1 MASTK
6 TIVRLEGQ
14 RRTNHIQMRNKLRAT
29 LQKMHQQ
36 EQKLLTQLGV
46 QNYDEL
52 TDSTAQGIFEEGHK
66 GYQLAG
72 EWDELLTRHLEEG
85 IEVTVDF
92 SDYEA
97 TTEELNRLFNE
108 FNKNLQAL
116 SGE

>member
-1 MASTK
+1 MTTTK
-6 TIVRLEGQ
+6 KIVRLEGQ
-14 RRTNHIQMRNKLRAT
+14 RRNNHIRMRDRLRET
-29 LQKMHQQ
+29 VQKMHQQ

-46 QNYDEL
+46 QNYQEIKDP
-52 TDSTAQGIFEEGHK
+52 TAQGIFEEGRK

-72 EWDELLTRHLEEG
+72 EWDELLTSHLDDG
-85 IEVTVDF
+85 IEVIVDL
-92 SDYEA
+92 SEYEA